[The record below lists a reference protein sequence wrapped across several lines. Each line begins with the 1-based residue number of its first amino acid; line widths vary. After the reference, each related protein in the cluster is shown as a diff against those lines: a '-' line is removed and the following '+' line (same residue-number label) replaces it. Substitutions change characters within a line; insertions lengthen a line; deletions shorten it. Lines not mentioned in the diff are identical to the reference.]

1 MQFEIFIISP
11 MRYIKARV
19 SVTQVK
25 ICNDLILYIAF
36 QLWTW
41 YMSFRVDV
49 GVVFYLSSKGKDTH
63 TQISIKSTGVY
74 QIKV

>member
-1 MQFEIFIISP
+1 

-49 GVVFYLSSKGKDTH
+49 RVGFLVQIKEKTH
-63 TQISIKSTGVY
+63 TPK
-74 QIKV
+74 